1 MFRLQDRHK
10 VFTTLSV
17 LKDVI
22 YALAE
27 NYPTNVAETLLP
39 SEVRFQSVLFR
50 EVLLPSLFWRVT
62 ERNLD
67 NCLS

>member
-22 YALAE
+22 CALAE
-27 NYPTNVAETLLP
+27 NCPTNVAEKLLSP
-39 SEVRFQSVLFR
+39 EVRFHSVLFG

-67 NCLS
+67 NCL